1 MTTGTHHSFLLSDS
15 IFNTARHNQRRMF
28 AREVLEHCESVL
40 PHSFIATAP
49 EDRLSIVEA
58 AFDQAKSHGLTKRGP
73 LYVWAEASIV
83 FGGLFMA
90 DPFCVA
96 AQEAVAGSSD
106 TQMVRARRLHHVLL
120 KHVETALG
128 DGGAILLPALGRL
141 EEAFMSGT
149 VPDLPEIASQIW
161 PERATLAGPDA
172 VQAFVDHLESSFQ
185 SLGPMDDRN
194 RATLAA
200 CCLFLGAWAWAD
212 PMRPWLAKA
221 LRNPL
226 DHDEDTVLFKVSRK
240 FFLAAKE
247 RLEVA

>member
-1 MTTGTHHSFLLSDS
+1 MATGTHHSFVLSDD
-15 IFNTARHNQRRMF
+15 IFHAARHNQRRMF

-40 PHSFIATAP
+40 PHSFIATP
-49 EDRLSIVEA
+49 PQDRLSILEA

-73 LYVWAEASIV
+73 LYVWSEASIV
-83 FGGLFMA
+83 FGGPFMA
-90 DPFCVA
+90 DPLCEA
-96 AQEAVAGSSD
+96 AREAIAGSSE

-120 KHVETALG
+120 EHVETALG

-141 EEAFMSGT
+141 EEAFLSGT
-149 VPDLPEIASQIW
+149 VPKVSEIASKIW

-185 SLGPMDDRN
+185 GLGTMDDRN
-194 RATLAA
+194 RATLAG

-212 PMRPWLAKA
+212 PLRPWLAKA
-221 LRNPL
+221 LRHPL
-226 DHDEDTVLFKVSRK
+226 DRDENTVLFKVSRK

-247 RLEVA
+247 RLEDG